1 MLNQERYDY
10 LLGLGFTAAS
20 DNESVVE
27 AQFNSDNG
35 CYLADG
41 LGIESSFET
50 LIIQYDADDDTVT
63 LCVDGDI
70 DIIDYGELV
79 DALEGE

>member
-1 MLNQERYDY
+1 MLNQERYDH

-63 LCVDGDI
+63 LYVDGDI

-79 DALEGE
+79 DALEGV